1 MLVAKL
7 KMRKIYTNVFEL
19 SVDDIGAG
27 DRMSGEE
34 RQKFY
39 FFSTTVLV
47 FHRCIS
53 TTSLDQYPL
62 HFMYVYLGHGSLVFF
77 CNYPWCPGHQLGK
90 SCHIDM

>member
-7 KMRKIYTNVFEL
+7 KVRKIYTNVFEL

-39 FFSTTVLV
+39 FFMFALN
-47 FHRCIS
+47 
-53 TTSLDQYPL
+53 YG
-62 HFMYVYLGHGSLVFF
+62 LGL
-77 CNYPWCPGHQLGK
+77 P
-90 SCHIDM
+90 